1 MWEIWEATWLD
12 CGIRVWVAG
21 WGGAVRAGVWKKVEI
36 VDAAGCGGG
45 KSVIDPILE
54 HENKLRT
61 HTRFLHACVYIQES
75 SGVMF
80 VNLDLLSEA

>member
-45 KSVIDPILE
+45 KSVIRL
-54 HENKLRT
+54 
-61 HTRFLHACVYIQES
+61 
-75 SGVMF
+75 
-80 VNLDLLSEA
+80 